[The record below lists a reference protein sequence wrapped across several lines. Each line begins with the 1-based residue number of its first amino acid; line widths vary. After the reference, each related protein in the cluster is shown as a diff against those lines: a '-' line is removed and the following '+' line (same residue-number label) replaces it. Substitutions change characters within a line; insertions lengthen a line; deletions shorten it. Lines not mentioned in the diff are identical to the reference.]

1 LFNLLF
7 IYYYLLFICYEKI
20 CMEKSMRKI
29 IFVSVF
35 LLATG
40 FVHAQYPVIKSLNPK
55 AQDVAFEQYV
65 RDVALA
71 RGLVLNEHSPVRPD
85 AAAKTLTIY
94 AYTPNWSDFSN
105 SREKNEFELDLS
117 SIAAR
122 CTIPPSTLATLNHIA
137 RQGVLDTKNLMLL
150 PSVPG
155 LFVPDSPSSE
165 LEKLMFGARAEAIA
179 EARAEAD
186 AATNA
191 RAEALA
197 GSETGAVA
205 NSKTCVGITVP
216 RNGKSEKFWFFPGQ
230 DFNATERAFFLNQ
243 RSNFRYPLNSFTVTS
258 KFGIRVNPVT
268 GRVKNHD
275 GLDLAAPSGTPVY
288 AVQSG
293 TVTET
298 GNDSIYGNYIIIR
311 HEGNWASLYGHLSK
325 IETSLRSTIQT
336 GQLIGRVG
344 STGQSTGPHLH
355 FELRQ
360 NGRAQDPGKY
370 LFLNNR

>member
-1 LFNLLF
+1 
-7 IYYYLLFICYEKI
+7 
-20 CMEKSMRKI
+20 MEKSMRKI

-35 LLATG
+35 LLAIG
-40 FVHAQYPVIKSLNPK
+40 FVYAQYPVIKSLNPK

-71 RGLVLNEHSPVRPD
+71 RRLVLDEHSPVRPD
-85 AAAKTLTIY
+85 DAAKTLTIY
-94 AYTPNWSDFSN
+94 AYTPNRSDFSS
-105 SREKNEFELDLS
+105 SREKDTFELDLS

-122 CTIPPSTLATLNHIA
+122 CTMPPSTIATLNHIA
-137 RQGVLDTKNLMLL
+137 RQGVLDTKIMLL

-165 LEKLMFGARAEAIA
+165 LEKLMFGTRAEAIV
-179 EARAEAD
+179 EGK
-186 AATNA
+186 N
-191 RAEALA
+191 
-197 GSETGAVA
+197 
-205 NSKTCVGITVP
+205 CVGITVP
-216 RNGKSEKFWFFPGQ
+216 RNGKPEKFWFFPGQ

-243 RSNFRYPLNSFTVTS
+243 RSNFRYPLRSFTVTS
-258 KFGIRVNPVT
+258 KFGVRVNPVT

-275 GLDLAAPSGTPVY
+275 GLDLAAPEGTPVY
-288 AVQSG
+288 AAQSG

-298 GNDSIYGNYIIIR
+298 GNDSIYGNYIIVR

-325 IETSLRSTIQT
+325 IEISLRSTIQT

-370 LFLNNR
+370 LFLSNTAAGR